1 MNGAIFPVGTVL
13 PVEVSRL
20 HAALSGLTG
29 GILLVS
35 EDRGNEFANQAFCDL
50 FEYTGSP
57 TSFRGLTTFD
67 TLARVE
73 HAFADPTAARAR
85 VLEILARGEPVH
97 AEEVA
102 MRGGRTVLRDFV
114 PLFNDGARAGRL
126 WYHQDVTALRRMQS
140 EHLAMQERLQQVQRA
155 ESLGRMAGAIAHH
168 FNNRLAVVLG
178 NIERALDFAQP
189 GSVAHSALTDALT
202 AARQSADI
210 SGMMRTYLGQSTEAA
225 VPVDL
230 AAACRR
236 QVESMSPARPS
247 GVALSLD
254 VPERGPVV
262 RATPAQLQQLVA
274 HLVTN
279 AWESM
284 EGREGT
290 VTVAAS
296 VVASD
301 DLHAERLD
309 PPGWQPREPAYAC
322 LEVTDSGTGMGPDAM
337 ELLFE
342 PFFTTK
348 LTGRG
353 LGLPV
358 ILGMLKAWGGAIGV
372 HTMLSR
378 GSTFRVFLPL
388 AAADATP
395 VSLPAGDPGAYVPGG
410 TVLLVEDEEMV
421 RAVAASMLQRLG
433 FQVVSAADGR
443 EALRRFRE
451 HPESFRC
458 VVTDLTMTG
467 MGGWQ
472 TVDALRKIVPDLP
485 VVLTSGFDESEAMR
499 SRGPASGP
507 SPVFLHKPFS
517 KAELGRA
524 VARVLSRT

>member
-1 MNGAIFPVGTVL
+1 MLAGNRFLSEP
-13 PVEVSRL
+13 ERL
-20 HAALSGLTG
+20 HQNAA
-29 GILLVS
+29 
-35 EDRGNEFANQAFCDL
+35 
-50 FEYTGSP
+50 
-57 TSFRGLTTFD
+57 
-67 TLARVE
+67 
-73 HAFADPTAARAR
+73 
-85 VLEILARGEPVH
+85 
-97 AEEVA
+97 
-102 MRGGRTVLRDFV
+102 
-114 PLFNDGARAGRL
+114 
-126 WYHQDVTALRRMQS
+126 
-140 EHLAMQERLQQVQRA
+140 
-155 ESLGRMAGAIAHH
+155 
-168 FNNRLAVVLG
+168 
-178 NIERALDFAQP
+178 
-189 GSVAHSALTDALT
+189 
-202 AARQSADI
+202 
-210 SGMMRTYLGQSTEAA
+210 
-225 VPVDL
+225 
-230 AAACRR
+230 
-236 QVESMSPARPS
+236 ARPS

-358 ILGMLKAWGGAIGV
+358 IRGMLKAWGGAIGV

-421 RAVAASMLQRLG
+421 RAVAASIRSSRRMCSTRR
-433 FQVVSAADGR
+433 SR
-443 EALRRFRE
+443 RSALRRQ
-451 HPESFRC
+451 PSKPPPS
-458 VVTDLTMTG
+458 
-467 MGGWQ
+467 Q
-472 TVDALRKIVPDLP
+472 TSARRL
-485 VVLTSGFDESEAMR
+485 
-499 SRGPASGP
+499 AS
-507 SPVFLHKPFS
+507 
-517 KAELGRA
+517 
-524 VARVLSRT
+524 

>member
-1 MNGAIFPVGTVL
+1 MNGASSHSGAVIPVD
-13 PVEVSRL
+13 VSRL

-29 GILLVS
+29 GVLLVS
-35 EDRGNEFANQAFCDL
+35 EERRVEFVNQGFCEIFAIREPAHTL
-50 FEYTGSP
+50 IGISASEMMVVIGRAYAQP
-57 TSFRGLTTFD
+57 AEA
-67 TLARVE
+67 LARV
-73 HAFADPTAARAR
+73 A
-85 VLEILARGEPVH
+85 EIVERGEPVH
-97 AEEVA
+97 AEEVQVA
-102 MRGGRTVLRDFV
+102 GGRTVLRDFV
-114 PLFNDGARAGRL
+114 PLYIGDVRYGRL
-126 WYHQDVTALRRMQS
+126 WYHQDITSLKRMEAEQ
-140 EHLAMQERLQQVQRA
+140 LAMRERLQQAQRA

-168 FNNRLAVVLG
+168 FNNRLAVVMG

-189 GSVAHSALTDALT
+189 GSVAHAALSDALT

-225 VPVDL
+225 VAVDL

-236 QVESMSPARPS
+236 QVDTMSAARPG
-247 GVALSLD
+247 GVTLTLD
-254 VPERGPVV
+254 VPEQGPIV
-262 RATPAQLQQLVA
+262 RATPTQLQQLIA

-284 EGREGT
+284 EGRDGT
-290 VTVAAS
+290 VTVAAR
-296 VVASD
+296 VVQSD

-309 PPGWQPREPAYAC
+309 PPGWLPREPAYAC
-322 LEVTDSGTGMGPDAM
+322 LEVTDSGTGVEPGAM
-337 ELLFE
+337 DLLFE

-372 HTMLSR
+372 QTMLSR

-388 AAADATP
+388 AAKDAVP
-395 VSLPAGDPGAYVPGG
+395 VGLPAGEPGAYVPGG
-410 TVLLVEDEEMV
+410 TVLLVEDEDMV

-451 HPESFRC
+451 DADSFRC
-458 VVTDLTMTG
+458 VVTDVTMSG

-472 TVDALRKIVPDLP
+472 TLEALRKIVPELP
-485 VVLTSGFDESEAMR
+485 VVLTSGFDECEVMR
-499 SRGPASGP
+499 SRGFSTGPAP
-507 SPVFLHKPFS
+507 AFLHKPFS

-524 VARVLSRT
+524 LARVLSRT

>member
-1 MNGAIFPVGTVL
+1 MNGDRLPLGTVL
-13 PVEVSRL
+13 PVDAPRL

-29 GILLVS
+29 GVILLS
-35 EDRGNEFANQAFCDL
+35 EDRGVEFANQAFCDL
-50 FEYTGSP
+50 FLCADPPASLV
-57 TSFRGLTTFD
+57 GLTASE
-67 TLARVE
+67 TLARIE
-73 HAFADPTAARAR
+73 HAFADPVAARAR
-85 VLEILARGEPVH
+85 ILEILARGEAVH
-97 AEEVA
+97 GEEVS
-102 MRGGRTVLRDFV
+102 MSGRRTVLRDFV
-114 PLFNDGARAGRL
+114 PLFIDGVHAGRL
-126 WYHQDVTALRRMQS
+126 WYHQDVTHLRRMEA
-140 EHLAMQERLQQVQRA
+140 EHLAMQERLQQAQRI
-155 ESLGRMAGAIAHH
+155 ESLSRMAGAIAHH
-168 FNNRLAVVLG
+168 FNNRLAVVMG

-189 GSVAHSALTDALT
+189 GSVAHDALTDALT

-225 VPVDL
+225 VAIDL

-236 QVESMSPARPS
+236 QVEVMRQARPA
-247 GVALSLD
+247 GVRLTVD
-254 VPERGPVV
+254 VPELGPVV
-262 RATPAQLQQLVA
+262 RATVGQLQQLIA

-290 VTVAAS
+290 VTVSAS
-296 VVASD
+296 VVSSD

-309 PPGWQPREPAYAC
+309 PPGWLPSEPAYAC
-322 LEVTDSGTGMGPDAM
+322 LEVTDSGKGVEPDAM
-337 ELLFE
+337 DLLFE

-388 AAADATP
+388 AAKDAVP
-395 VSLPAGDPGAYVPGG
+395 VALSAGDADTYVPGG
-410 TVLLVEDEEMV
+410 TVLLVEDEDMV
-421 RAVAASMLQRLG
+421 RTVAASMLQRLG

-451 HPESFRC
+451 SPQSFRG
-458 VVTDLTMTG
+458 VVTDLTMSG
-467 MGGWQ
+467 MSGWQ
-472 TVDALRKIVPDLP
+472 TVEALRKLVPDLP
-485 VVLTSGFDESEAMR
+485 AVLTSGFDESEAMR
-499 SRGPASGP
+499 ASAASPGPIPA
-507 SPVFLHKPFS
+507 FLHKPFS

-524 VARVLSRT
+524 LARVLSRS